1 MTAEEVRI
9 RQFREFLKLILCGS
23 VINDIEL
30 HLKELDFFNKPASV
44 KYHGQ
49 NTGDLFHHSIDVA
62 QSLVDLTRKLDLKWE
77 RASSPYIVGLF
88 HDLCK
93 CDNYISTD
101 YVVGTI
107 ETDGKTAETVTKKE
121 WNYNDKMILNGH
133 GEKSVIMV
141 QKFYKLTDEEIAC
154 IRWHMGAF
162 DEKDNWKHYSYAVS
176 QYPNVL
182 YTHTADMIASQIH
195 NI

>member
-1 MTAEEVRI
+1 MTEEARI
-9 RQFREFLKLILCGS
+9 KQFQEFLKPIIYGS
-23 VINDIEL
+23 VINDVEL

-93 CDNYISTD
+93 CDNYVLEKDPNMI
-101 YVVGTI
+101 
-107 ETDGKTAETVTKKE
+107 TKEE
-121 WNYNDKMILNGH
+121 WKYNDKMILNGH

-162 DEKDNWKHYSYAVS
+162 DEKENWKHYSYAVS